1 MIEVYSG
8 ACFHCVGTGILPN
21 SSCATCWRCEGTGK
35 ALRMIAY
42 DYRELRENAEH
53 VLRSMQR
60 RYPGYVS
67 RGRLTADEMAARL
80 KIQEATIELLAEL
93 EKAERLL

>member
-1 MIEVYSG
+1 M
-8 ACFHCVGTGILPN
+8 A
-21 SSCATCWRCEGTGK
+21 
-35 ALRMIAY
+35 IAY
-42 DYRELRENAEH
+42 DYRSLRQNAEH

-67 RGRLTADEMAARL
+67 RGRLTLQEMTSRMR
-80 KIQEATIELLAEL
+80 IQEATIELLLEL

>member
-1 MIEVYSG
+1 V
-8 ACFHCVGTGILPN
+8 
-21 SSCATCWRCEGTGK
+21 
-35 ALRMIAY
+35 IAY
-42 DYRELRENAEH
+42 DYRELRQNAEH

-67 RGRLTADEMAARL
+67 RGRLTAAEMLERF
-80 KIQEATIELLAEL
+80 KIQQATIDLLTEL